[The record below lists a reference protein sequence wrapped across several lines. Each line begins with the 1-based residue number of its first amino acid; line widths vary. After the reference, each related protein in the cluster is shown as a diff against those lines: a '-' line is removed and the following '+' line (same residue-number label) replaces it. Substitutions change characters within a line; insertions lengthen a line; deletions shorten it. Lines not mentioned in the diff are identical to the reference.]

1 MLDIVVSRL
10 TRATR
15 DWFVDSPLE
24 PSAEAYV
31 HHLQSRGYAAA
42 SIRSYL
48 VSVAHFSHWLA
59 MHHHGLCDLNE
70 TLIRRF
76 VDRHLPV
83 CRCARRLPHQTY
95 CIRPALLHLLA
106 LLRAGQMIAPKA
118 STDPAAIVI
127 DLRDFERHL
136 TDVRGLAPTT
146 RYSRVARVRAFLLDL
161 FGARPIRLDTLRRS
175 DVVGF
180 MARYTAHWKPISKQ
194 CVASSLRSYFRYKAI
209 SGQPTAGLI
218 AALPRI
224 AQWRLATLP
233 KALLPAELRLLLRA
247 FDRTGATGKRDY
259 AITRCF
265 ADLGLRTA
273 EVVRLRLDD
282 VDWKDGTLHIRGK
295 GRRVDTLPLPPTT
308 GRAITAYLRAGR
320 PDSAERALFLRHS
333 PPVGTPATPCIVR
346 SAVRCAAVRCG
357 LQGRLSGPHI
367 LRHTVATRLVHG
379 GATLK
384 EIADVLRHRCLDT
397 TAIYAKVD
405 MVALSRVA
413 MPWPG
418 SHS

>member
-1 MLDIVVSRL
+1 MLDLVVSRL

-24 PSAEAYV
+24 SSADAYV
-31 HHLQSRGYAAA
+31 RHLQSRGYAAA

-48 VSVAHFSHWLA
+48 VSVAHFAHWLA
-59 MHHHGLCDLNE
+59 THHYGLCDLNE

-76 VDRHLPV
+76 VARHLPA
-83 CRCARRLPHQTY
+83 CRCAPRLPHQSY
-95 CIRPALLHLLA
+95 CVRPALLHLLA
-106 LLRAGQMIAPKA
+106 VLRAGQRIAPKA
-118 STDPAAIVI
+118 SMDPATIVA
-127 DLRDFERHL
+127 DLHEFELHL
-136 TDVRGLAPTT
+136 SDVRGLAPTT

-161 FGARPIRLDTLRRS
+161 FGVRPIRLDTLRRS
-175 DVVGF
+175 DIVGF
-180 MARYTAHWKPISKQ
+180 MARYTANWKPVSKQ
-194 CVASSLRSYFRYKAI
+194 CVASSLRSYFRFKAI
-209 SGQPTAGLI
+209 SGQPTSSLI

-233 KALLPAELRLLLRA
+233 KALLPAELSLLLRA
-247 FDRTGATGKRDY
+247 FDRTCATGKRDY

-273 EVVRLRLDD
+273 EIARLQLDD
-282 VDWKDGTLHIRGK
+282 LDWQDGTLRIRGK
-295 GRRVDTLPLPPTT
+295 GRRVDTLPLLPTT
-308 GRAITAYLRAGR
+308 GRAITAYLKAGR
-320 PDSAERALFLRHS
+320 PDSDGRALFLRHR
-333 PPVGTPATPCIVR
+333 PPIGTPATRCIVR
-346 SAVRCAAVRCG
+346 NAVRYAAVRCG
-357 LQGRLSGPHI
+357 LQGRLSGPHM
-367 LRHTVATRLVHG
+367 LRHTIATRLVQG

-405 MVALSRVA
+405 MAALSQVA

-418 SHS
+418 RHS